1 MSGADQIEISLAR
14 LEKGGALPTV
24 TNRRA
29 ARNPVRRDCV
39 APGMS
44 HADAGCLERLG

>member
-1 MSGADQIEISLAR
+1 MSDADQIEISLAR
-14 LEKGGALPTV
+14 LEKGGLADCNQP
-24 TNRRA
+24 A
-29 ARNPVRRDCV
+29 RRDCV

>member
-14 LEKGGALPTV
+14 LEKGGFLADC
-24 TNRRA
+24 NQSA
-29 ARNPVRRDCV
+29 RRDCV

-44 HADAGCLERLG
+44 HADAGCLDRLG